1 MKFICSVLVGR
12 KRLKLDAFFP
22 THLHIG
28 ADPTVGA
35 YSTLADGLAR
45 GMFARSS
52 WRIHD

>member
-28 ADPTVGA
+28 ADPTVGVF
-35 YSTLADGLAR
+35 SSLADGLAR
-45 GMFARSS
+45 GMFGHWN
-52 WRIHD
+52 WRIAD